1 MRREMEFSRWYSM
14 KGRGFSLQ
22 WFSPL
27 QPQNQRIV
35 GLMQNRS
42 WMFWGSIW
50 HRTRSTPP
58 TSEGRYWGPRGSCE
72 VPWTAVDHEH
82 NGILLFSFKTS
93 NQKSSR
99 KLDLYGSG
107 RYTAKKK
114 TSIFVSIHQLFFWS
128 GPVWSEAAGDK
139 GPFSHSQLCCLKC
152 KGFLTGTLAPLPHFL
167 QCWDRAAVIA
177 DCLSG
182 ADFCADDDNNNHSWR
197 RGRVLKRRSRSY
209 SAIKTHIFRDAVGR
223 SRAVD
228 CGAHILL
235 LG

>member
-1 MRREMEFSRWYSM
+1 M
-14 KGRGFSLQ
+14 
-22 WFSPL
+22 
-27 QPQNQRIV
+27 
-35 GLMQNRS
+35 
-42 WMFWGSIW
+42 
-50 HRTRSTPP
+50 
-58 TSEGRYWGPRGSCE
+58 
-72 VPWTAVDHEH
+72 
-82 NGILLFSFKTS
+82 
-93 NQKSSR
+93 
-99 KLDLYGSG
+99 YGSG

-114 TSIFVSIHQLFFWS
+114 HPLYSSPSISCSSDQDQSDQKQPVIKVHSVIHS
-128 GPVWSEAAGDK
+128 SAALSVK
-139 GPFSHSQLCCLKC
+139 AL
-152 KGFLTGTLAPLPHFL
+152 LTGTLAPLPHFL
-167 QCWDRAAVIA
+167 QCWDRAAVRA